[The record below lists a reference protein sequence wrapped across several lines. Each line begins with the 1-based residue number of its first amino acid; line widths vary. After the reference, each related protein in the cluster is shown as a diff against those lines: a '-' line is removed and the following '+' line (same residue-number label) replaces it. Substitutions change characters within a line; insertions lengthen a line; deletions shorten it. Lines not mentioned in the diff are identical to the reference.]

1 MPIDP
6 VRASTDSEDGGTTTR
21 CLPTRRKKGHAGG
34 CHTPHPPRDE
44 ENDRERKT
52 DDGMT
57 HLHTHMTFANL
68 SLIYMTQNAVCIDK
82 SHRKL
87 YFLHM
92 HYQFHTVKSAVVA
105 ILILWPTVLC
115 Y

>member
-68 SLIYMTQNAVCIDK
+68 SLIYMTQNAV
-82 SHRKL
+82 
-87 YFLHM
+87 Y
-92 HYQFHTVKSAVVA
+92 V
-105 ILILWPTVLC
+105 LIKVIVNFIFYTCTTNFIQSNLP
-115 Y
+115 